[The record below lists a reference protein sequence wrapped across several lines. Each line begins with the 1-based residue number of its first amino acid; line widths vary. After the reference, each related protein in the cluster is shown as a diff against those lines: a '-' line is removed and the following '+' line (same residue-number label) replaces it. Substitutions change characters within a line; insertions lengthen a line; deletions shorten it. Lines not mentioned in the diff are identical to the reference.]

1 MYETFF
7 GLREE
12 PFRLTSDPK
21 FFHAAEPHVAA
32 LNTLVDAVTR
42 RKGFVLVTGPCGT
55 GKTTVVHA
63 ALHILS
69 DRAKTRQPIS
79 TAFVFNPTLSREEF
93 LEMTLAEFEISCL
106 ATSKPARLAALHK
119 MLLETYSNGGTSLL
133 LVDEA
138 HLLTDELLE
147 EIRLLSNADTYNEKL
162 LQIVLCGQPELLTL
176 LSRPELR
183 SLRQRI
189 ASSCSLRPLTFEEVQ
204 AYVAERLHSAGFRGT
219 TSPFSTPVL
228 EEIFRRTEGVPR
240 LINLLCDAC
249 LTIACK
255 GQKQRIDLAVVE
267 QAASHLVGDEVYV
280 EQHLGAA
287 SVAAD
292 TVFAPDAAD
301 AVQSNLGNGSAP
313 PFASEEAILQKPSH
327 AASPA
332 ELPAFVAVEIP
343 PLAAEQAILHQ
354 PSHTASPAELAV
366 SVAVEDL
373 PVAAEQAILQ
383 EPSHAPS
390 PAELAAFVALEVPP
404 VAAEETNL
412 HQPSRAPAP
421 AELSACVVVEDL
433 PFAAETH
440 TLTAVQ
446 ECEATSTPME
456 NSYTPVFLND
466 LIPASPAPEQDLAAH
481 TLYLDLIA
489 AASGPAGP
497 LITERKRHSVTVLGA
512 PPVPWMGSRTE
523 HEPPSTAKRSPIP
536 LAMHRALTLESVN
549 QLSVHSRRMS
559 IYALLLSWKWG
570 SLLWI
575 NRFLLSIS
583 LAKWPRESFAVL
595 VRRIRQS
602 ALPLQPLLRHCW
614 FDFKRDWNAMLDAM
628 ALPKMKRSLLRWL
641 NQPIR

>member
-1 MYETFF
+1 M
-7 GLREE
+7 
-12 PFRLTSDPK
+12 RL
-21 FFHAAEPHVAA
+21 HAARASYWLLDRA
-32 LNTLVDAVTR
+32 
-42 RKGFVLVTGPCGT
+42 T

-106 ATSKPARLAALHK
+106 ATSKPARLAALHN

-267 QAASHLVGDEVYV
+267 QAASHLGGDEVYV

-404 VAAEETNL
+404 VAAE
-412 HQPSRAPAP
+412 
-421 AELSACVVVEDL
+421 
-433 PFAAETH
+433 TH
-440 TLTAVQ
+440 TFTAVQ

-456 NSYTPVFLND
+456 NACTSVFLND

-489 AASGPAGP
+489 GAYGSADPP
-497 LITERKRHSVTVLGA
+497 ITERKRHSVTVLGA

-536 LAMHRALTLESVN
+536 LSTHRALTLESVN
-549 QLSVHSRRMS
+549 QLPAHSRRMS

-602 ALPLQPLLRHCW
+602 ALPLQPLLRRCW